1 MQPLKRKRDEFP
13 TTPQKLM
20 KIQLTVGEYTS
31 AKMSPGRR
39 LTCVVPG
46 PLVIPATPSPPP
58 PPPPPEDQVLNL
70 FARASSVWNAYA
82 VGSLRPFRL
91 LVKWEDDCERANLC
105 GAGQSVVFRICATSP
120 SGKRRYVEHPSA
132 ILAEKAT
139 AHLGHQLTI
148 GMYDSALYGKS
159 NDLMID
165 YFAPN
170 FIPTYFC
177 QKLPKSSS
185 ADSVQENTS

>member
-1 MQPLKRKRDEFP
+1 MQPLKHKRDEFP

-20 KIQLTVGEYTS
+20 KIRLTVGEYTS

-58 PPPPPEDQVLNL
+58 PPPPEDQVLQKEKEGKGGEKENICL
-70 FARASSVWNAYA
+70 C
-82 VGSLRPFRL
+82 PFRL
-91 LVKWEDDCERANLC
+91 LVKWEDNGEQANLC
-105 GAGQSVVFRICATSP
+105 SAGQSVVFQICATSLL
-120 SGKRRYVEHPSA
+120 GKRQYVEHPSA

-148 GMYDSALYGKS
+148 GMYNSVLYGKS

-165 YFAPN
+165 YFAPVE
-170 FIPTYFC
+170 FYPHLFLSEASKVI
-177 QKLPKSSS
+177 
-185 ADSVQENTS
+185 